1 MCAQRAV
8 APLAY
13 SKADA
18 ATAIGVSVKTLER
31 IIKRGDL
38 NVQFIGHK
46 RVITATELESYV
58 DSLPYGLPGEVL
70 S

>member
-1 MCAQRAV
+1 MAGQRAI

-18 ATAIGVSVKTLER
+18 AAAIGVSVKTLER
-31 IIKRGDL
+31 IIKAGDL

-46 RVITATELESYV
+46 RVIAASELESYV
-58 DSLPYGLPGEVL
+58 DSLPYGAP
-70 S
+70 